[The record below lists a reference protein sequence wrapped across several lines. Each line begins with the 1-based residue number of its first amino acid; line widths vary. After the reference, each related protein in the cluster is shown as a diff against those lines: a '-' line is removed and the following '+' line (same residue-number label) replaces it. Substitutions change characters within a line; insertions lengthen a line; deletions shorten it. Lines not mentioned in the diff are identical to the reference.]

1 MELNN
6 KTVLILGGSGLV
18 GRAVARRLLSFGPAK
33 IVLVALYE
41 SEVSEALEALSP
53 VAGDTEIKTAW
64 GNIFLP
70 SDAARVDR
78 DAMLES
84 ERLRNLV
91 IGDLLGDLSGDVLQ
105 RSFLYQLFQR
115 YKPDAVIDCI
125 NTATA
130 YAYQDIFHSARQLLD
145 SAHSGKITAR
155 QVEEHVLT
163 LTMPQLIRHIQIMV
177 ESLRVA
183 GAEAYVKVGTSG
195 TGGMGLNI
203 PYTHSEERPSRT
215 LLNKSAVAG
224 AHSLL
229 LFLVGRTPGEP
240 ATVEIKPTT
249 AIAWRDIAFGAIGH
263 HAEPIK
269 KYDCP
274 DPLPVS
280 SAFKADASGW
290 TNTGADLKAVYVNT
304 GENGLFSRDEFET
317 VTALGQMEFITPE
330 EVAEYV
336 TMELQGRPTGKDII
350 AALDSATAG
359 PTYRAGILRAAA
371 IERMKELEKE
381 HGVRAVAFEMLGP
394 PRLSKILYEAYIL
407 SQLKGSIRELAE
419 SSADE
424 VSGNAVRLVTEDGD
438 LRSRIISVGL
448 PIILPEDRV
457 FRGAHVVVP
466 FQESEDLNKT
476 VGRGWVDLRPECC
489 NVWIERANRILE
501 QDRTRADGTGSD
513 VDWGAL
519 GPDDEIQPSRL
530 AAWIFSYE
538 DGGERIK
545 R

>member
-1 MELNN
+1 MELKN
-6 KTVLILGGSGLV
+6 KTILILGGSGLV
-18 GRAVARRLLSFGPAK
+18 GRAVARQLLSFGPAR

-41 SEVSEALEALSP
+41 EEVIEAHEELSP
-53 VAGDTEIKTAW
+53 AAGDTEIGTAW

-78 DAMLES
+78 DSMLAN
-84 ERLRNLV
+84 ERLRDIV
-91 IGDLLGDLSGDVLQ
+91 IGDLLGDLTGDVLQ

-115 YKPDAVIDCI
+115 YKPDAVVDCI

-130 YAYQDIFHSARQLLD
+130 FAYQDIFQSARQLLD
-145 SAHSGKITAR
+145 SAYAGEVTAQ

-177 ESLRVA
+177 ESLRIA

-215 LLNKSAVAG
+215 LLSKSAVAG

-240 ATVEIKPTT
+240 ATVEVKPTT
-249 AIAWRDIAFGAIGH
+249 AIAWRDIAFGPIGRKTQ
-263 HAEPIK
+263 PITM
-269 KYDCP
+269 YDCP
-274 DPLPVS
+274 EPLPLDA
-280 SAFKADASGW
+280 AFNPGANGW
-290 TNTGADLKAVYVNT
+290 TDTGAALKAVYVNT

-336 TMELQGRPTGKDII
+336 IMELQGRPTGKDVV
-350 AALDSATAG
+350 AALDAATAG

-371 IERMKELEKE
+371 IERMKQLESE

-394 PRLSKILYEAYIL
+394 PRLSKILYEAFIL
-407 SQLKGSIRELAE
+407 SHLKGSIEELAASNADDI
-419 SSADE
+419 SS
-424 VSGNAVRLVTEDGD
+424 GAVRLVSDDDE

-448 PIILPEDRV
+448 PIILPGDEV
-457 FRGAHVVVP
+457 FRGEKVVVP
-466 FQESEDLNKT
+466 FQQGEDLNKT
-476 VGRGWVDLRPECC
+476 VGRGWVDLRPACC
-489 NVWIERANRILE
+489 NVWIERARRILE
-501 QDRTRADGTGSD
+501 QDRARPDGTGSD
-513 VDWGAL
+513 MDWGAMRAE
-519 GPDDEIQPSRL
+519 DEIYPSRL
-530 AAWIFSYE
+530 AAWVFSHE

>member
-1 MELNN
+1 MELKN
-6 KTVLILGGSGLV
+6 KTILIRGGSGLV

-33 IVLVALYE
+33 IVLVALGE
-41 SEVSEALEALSP
+41 AEVEEACNDLAAGAGTTQLE
-53 VAGDTEIKTAW
+53 TAW

-78 DAMLES
+78 DSMLDN

-91 IGDLLGDLSGDVLQ
+91 IGDLLGDLTSEVLQ

-115 YKPDAVIDCI
+115 YRPAAVVDCV

-130 YAYQDIFHSARQLLD
+130 YAYQDIFHSARALLD
-145 SAHSGKITAR
+145 SARRGEISGR

-177 ESLRVA
+177 ESLRAA

-215 LLNKSAVAG
+215 LLSKSAVAG

-240 ATVEIKPTT
+240 ATVEVKPTT
-249 AIAWRDIAFGAIGH
+249 AIAWRDIAYGPVGKH
-263 HAEPIK
+263 SDPIPLF
-269 KYDCP
+269 DCP
-274 DPLPVS
+274 EPLS
-280 SAFKADASGW
+280 IDTAFAATASGW
-290 TNTGADLKAVYVNT
+290 IDVKAPLEAVYVNT

-336 TMELQGRPTGKDII
+336 IMELQGRPTGKDII
-350 AALDSATAG
+350 AALDGATAG
-359 PTYRAGILRAAA
+359 PTYRAGVLRAAA
-371 IERMKELEKE
+371 IGRMKELEHE

-394 PRLSKILYEAYIL
+394 PRLSKILYEAHIL
-407 SQLKGSIRELAE
+407 AHIKQSIADLAQSEAREISNE
-419 SSADE
+419 
-424 VSGNAVRLVTEDGD
+424 AVRLLADDRD
-438 LRSRIISVGL
+438 LRMRIISVGL
-448 PIILPEDRV
+448 PVIMPEGKV
-457 FRGAHVVVP
+457 YRGSRVVVP
-466 FQESEDLNKT
+466 FEGTGGLDKT
-476 VGRGWVDLRPECC
+476 VSRGWVDLRSDNCQL
-489 NVWIERANRILE
+489 WIDRARRIIELHE
-501 QDRTRADGTGSD
+501 TSARGTGSD
-513 VDWGAL
+513 IDWEAMQAN
-519 GPDDEIQPSRL
+519 DEISPSRL
-530 AAWIFSYE
+530 AAWIFSRE

>member
-1 MELNN
+1 MELKD

-18 GRAVARRLLSFGPAK
+18 GRAVARRLLSFRPAR

-41 SEVSEALEALSP
+41 NEVREAAESLGTDLGGTKVE
-53 VAGDTEIKTAW
+53 TAW

-70 SDAARVDR
+70 ADAARVDR
-78 DAMLES
+78 ESMLEN

-91 IGDLLGDLSGDVLQ
+91 IGDLLDDMTIDVLQ
-105 RSFLYQLFQR
+105 RSFLYQMFQR
-115 YKPDAVIDCI
+115 YKPDAVVDCI

-130 YAYQDIFHSARQLLD
+130 YAYQDIFHSARGLLD
-145 SAHSGKITAR
+145 SARHGEITAR

-215 LLNKSAVAG
+215 LLSKSAVAG

-229 LFLVGRTPGEP
+229 LFLVGRTPDAP
-240 ATVEIKPTT
+240 ATVEVKPTT
-249 AIAWRDIAFGAIGH
+249 AIAWRDIAFGPVRRQTQVI
-263 HAEPIK
+263 ER
-269 KYDCP
+269 YDCP
-274 DPLPVS
+274 S
-280 SAFKADASGW
+280 SISLDEAFSLDAGGW
-290 TNTGADLKAVYVNT
+290 STKGGILEAVYVNT

-336 TMELQGRPTGKDII
+336 IMELQGRPTGKDIV
-350 AALDSATAG
+350 AALDAATAG
-359 PTYRAGILRAAA
+359 PTYRAGMLRAAA
-371 IERMKELEKE
+371 VDRMKELERE
-381 HGVRAVAFEMLGP
+381 HKVRAVAFEMLGP
-394 PRLSKILYEAYIL
+394 PRLSKILYESFIL
-407 SQLKGSIRELAE
+407 SKLRPSVKELAE
-419 SSADE
+419 SDSSDL
-424 VSGNAVRLVTEDGD
+424 SGEAVRLVADDDD
-438 LRSRIISVGL
+438 LRTNIISIGL
-448 PIILPEDRV
+448 PILLPGRQLY
-457 FRGAHVVVP
+457 RGQKVVVTY
-466 FQESEDLNKT
+466 ETGDDLDRI
-476 VGRGWVDLRPECC
+476 VGRGWVDLRPENCT
-489 NVWIERANRILE
+489 VWINRANRMVELY
-501 QDRTRADGTGSD
+501 GWGGGSTGSD
-513 VDWGAL
+513 ADWGAIE
-519 GPDDEIQPSRL
+519 PQDEITPSRF
-530 AAWIFSYE
+530 AAWVFRYE

>member
-1 MELNN
+1 MELKN
-6 KTVLILGGSGLV
+6 KTILILGGSGLV
-18 GRAVARRLLSFGPAK
+18 GRAITRQLLSFGPTR

-41 SEVSEALEALSP
+41 SEVLEAYEELSP
-53 VAGDTEIKTAW
+53 VAGDTEIETAW

-70 SDAARVDR
+70 SDAARTDR
-78 DAMLES
+78 DSMLAN
-84 ERLRNLV
+84 ERLRDLV
-91 IGDLLGDLSGDVLQ
+91 IGDLLGDLTADVLQ
-105 RSFLYQLFQR
+105 RSLLYQLFQR
-115 YKPDAVIDCI
+115 YKPDAVVDCI

-130 YAYQDIFHSARQLLD
+130 FAYQDIFHSARQLLD
-145 SAHSGKITAR
+145 AAYSGQVTAR

-177 ESLRVA
+177 ESLRIA

-215 LLNKSAVAG
+215 LLSKSAVAG

-249 AIAWRDIAFGAIGH
+249 AIAWRDIAFGPIGRQTN
-263 HAEPIK
+263 PITL
-269 KYDCP
+269 YDCP
-274 DPLPVS
+274 DALEVGA
-280 SAFKADASGW
+280 AFKPGANGW
-290 TNTGADLKAVYVNT
+290 TNTGAALEAVYVNT

-317 VTALGQMEFITPE
+317 LTALGQMEFITPE

-336 TMELQGRPTGKDII
+336 IMELQGRPTGKDIV

-371 IERMKELEKE
+371 IERMKALEEE

-394 PRLSKILYEAYIL
+394 PRLSKILYEAHIL
-407 SQLKGSIRELAE
+407 SQLKRSIKELAA

-424 VSGNAVRLVTEDGD
+424 ISGDAVRLVSDDGD

-448 PIILPEDRV
+448 PIILPGDKV
-457 FRGAHVVVP
+457 FRGENVVVQ
-466 FQESEDLNKT
+466 FQDGEDLNKA
-476 VGRGWVDLRPECC
+476 VARGWVDLRPECC
-489 NVWIERANRILE
+489 NVWIERARRILE
-501 QDRTRADGTGSD
+501 LERTRPDGTGSD
-513 VDWGAL
+513 VDWGAIRAE
-519 GPDDEIQPSRL
+519 DEIHPSRL
-530 AAWIFSYE
+530 AAWIFAYE